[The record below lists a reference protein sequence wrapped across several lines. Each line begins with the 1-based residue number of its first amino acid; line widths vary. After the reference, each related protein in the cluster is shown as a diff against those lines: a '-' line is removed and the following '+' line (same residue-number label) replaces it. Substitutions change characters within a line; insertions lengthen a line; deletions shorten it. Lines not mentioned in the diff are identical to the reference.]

1 MYSRILILRFPKTE
15 VSKPTVCHL
24 AKNFDLSFNILRATI
39 LPRKEGIMVLELFG
53 TKKNFK
59 LGIAYLKE
67 QGVLVQNASQEVN
80 RNQEKCIHCG
90 ACTAFCPT
98 ASLYFDRDSWK
109 VLFEPERCNGCELC
123 VSACPVGEDALAF
136 RDGKT
141 EAPSYRYR
149 YCIRCYCC
157 QEMCPHKAI
166 SVRKPFL
173 GRLLTG

>member
-67 QGVLVQNASQEVN
+67 QGVLVQNASQEVS

-90 ACTAFCPT
+90 ACTAVCPT
-98 ASLYFDRDSWK
+98 GALSVNRK
-109 VLFEPERCNGCELC
+109 TMEVEFEQTRCSVCELC
-123 VSACPVGEDALAF
+123 VPACPTHAME
-136 RDGKT
+136 
-141 EAPSYRYR
+141 
-149 YCIRCYCC
+149 
-157 QEMCPHKAI
+157 
-166 SVRKPFL
+166 VRPTSEIFFE
-173 GRLLTG
+173 